1 MLSKEEIKEI
11 YSKETDADLDLALPE
26 SGFLKDYYD
35 FAKELTDAPEHY
47 HIFGGLSV
55 LSAVVGNNIHL
66 PFGPWKIY
74 PNLWIV
80 LLAPSSIF
88 RKSTVITI
96 ARKLITRVDSKIIL
110 PNEFTPEVLV
120 SSMEANPKG
129 ILIWSEFAS
138 ALSNFERSYM
148 MGTKEF
154 LTDVYDCPPL
164 YRRKIREKEFTI
176 ENPCLSILAGTA
188 IDWFLSKCKEGDV
201 RGGFLA
207 RFVYVPATAK
217 TKRIS
222 IPPAYDPH
230 SLECLK
236 EKLIRI
242 RDIKGEADVEGVFS
256 IYDKWAKAHDEELE
270 KETDQERLS
279 GFFTR
284 LSIYALKFAMLYQ
297 LAQDRSV
304 VISDEAI
311 TRAIALTHY
320 LKRNIKKLVT
330 EEFIFGKEE
339 KEKKKVLDCIRR
351 TPGISKRKIL
361 QNTKMTLRTLNPI
374 LYTLVVERSV
384 RPEKDRY
391 YPCQS
396 VGNG

>member
-1 MLSKEEIKEI
+1 MISKEEIREI
-11 YSKETDADLDLALPE
+11 YSKETGADLDLALPE
-26 SGFLKDYYD
+26 KGFLKDYYD

-66 PFGPWKIY
+66 PFGPWRIY

-96 ARKLITRVDSKIIL
+96 VRKIITAVDNTIIL

-120 SSMEANPKG
+120 SSMEKNPQG

-154 LTDVYDCPPL
+154 LTDIYDCPPI

-176 ENPCLSILAGTA
+176 ENPCISILAGTA

-222 IPPAYDPH
+222 IPPPYDPKELNH
-230 SLECLK
+230 LSSKLK
-236 EKLIRI
+236 IIKEITGTA
-242 RDIKGEADVEGVFS
+242 DIKGIES
-256 IYDKWAKAHDEELE
+256 IYDKWAIGHDEELE
-270 KETDQERLS
+270 RETDQERLS

-297 LAQDRSV
+297 LAQDQSV
-304 VISDEAI
+304 VISDESM
-311 TRAIALTHY
+311 TRAISLTHY
-320 LKRNIKKLVT
+320 LKRNVRRLVK
-330 EEFIFGKEE
+330 EEFVFGKEE
-339 KEKKKVLDCIRR
+339 KQKKKLLDCIRR
-351 TPGISKRKIL
+351 NPGITKRIIL
-361 QNTKMTLRTLNPI
+361 QRTKMTLKTLEPI
-374 LYTLVVERSV
+374 LITLITEGSV
-384 RPEKDRY
+384 RVEKGSY

-396 VGNG
+396 VGDS